1 VMSHLTSAQLI
12 DLAENSVTGVSEP
25 SLSHVRSCAACHRQ
39 LEDLRA
45 TMAAVSE
52 VPVPEPSPLYW
63 EHFSARVREA
73 VANERTGNQAGFER
87 WSWLRAKTL
96 WVAAASVAVLAVAVT
111 LRVDREPVSAPSI
124 GSATVSITD
133 VAEPL
138 EPADDP
144 SLSLV
149 GDLAADLDWDA
160 ASEAGFTTHVGVDN
174 DAITQLSDGERHE
187 LHQLLKGEMGRSGPS

>member
-1 VMSHLTSAQLI
+1 MSHLTSAQLI
-12 DLAENSVTGVSEP
+12 DLAENNATGLNEA
-25 SLSHVRSCAACHRQ
+25 SLSHVRSCAACQRQ
-39 LEDLRA
+39 LEDLQA
-45 TMAAVSE
+45 TLVALSE

-63 EHFSARVREA
+63 EHFSARVRDA
-73 VANERTGNQAGFER
+73 VANERVGNQTGFDG

-111 LRVDREPVSAPSI
+111 LRVDREPASTSSI
-124 GSATVSITD
+124 GGATVSIIE

-138 EPADDP
+138 EPGDDP

-174 DAITQLSDGERHE
+174 DAVTQLSDGERQE
-187 LHQLLKGEMGRSGPS
+187 LHQLLKGELGRSGPS

>member
-1 VMSHLTSAQLI
+1 MGHLTSPQLI
-12 DLAENSVTGVSEP
+12 DVAENNATDVSETL
-25 SLSHVRSCAACHRQ
+25 LSHVRSCAACQRQ

-63 EHFSARVREA
+63 DHFSARVRDA
-73 VANERTGNQAGFER
+73 VAKERVGNQAGFER

-96 WVAAASVAVLAVAVT
+96 WLAAASVAVLAVVVT
-111 LRVDREPVSAPSI
+111 LRVDREPASTSSI
-124 GSATVSITD
+124 GSTTVSIAD
-133 VAEPL
+133 VGEPL
-138 EPADDP
+138 DPADDP

-187 LHQLLKGEMGRSGPS
+187 LHQLLKGELGRSGPS

>member
-1 VMSHLTSAQLI
+1 MGHLTSPQLI
-12 DLAENSVTGVSEP
+12 DVAENNATDVSETL
-25 SLSHVRSCAACHRQ
+25 LSHVRSCAACQRQ

-63 EHFSARVREA
+63 DHFSARVRDA
-73 VANERTGNQAGFER
+73 VAKERVGNQAGFER

-96 WVAAASVAVLAVAVT
+96 WLAAASVAVLAVAVT
-111 LRVDREPVSAPSI
+111 LRVDREPASTSSI
-124 GSATVSITD
+124 GSTTVSIAD
-133 VAEPL
+133 VGEPL
-138 EPADDP
+138 DPADDP

-187 LHQLLKGEMGRSGPS
+187 LHQLLKGELGRSGPS